1 MARKVGIEVSFAV
14 AEAARL
20 ADVDVV
26 AAYPIT
32 PQTHMVERIADFV
45 ANGELNAEAIKV
57 ESEHSAM
64 SACVGASAAGA
75 RVFTTSSSQGVAL
88 MHEMLFIASAS
99 RLPIVMAVANRALS
113 APLNIWCDHSDTIA
127 ERDSGWIQIYVA
139 DGQEAFD
146 TTVQAFKI
154 GEDARVLLP
163 VMVCLDGFSLSHVI
177 EPVILLDKE
186 EVQKFLPPRKVLW
199 SLDPD
204 KPISISPVGSPEY
217 FSEFRRQQEEAM
229 RQAMPVI
236 KEVDDEYARL
246 FGRKYGIMPTYQ
258 VEDAEIVMVTM
269 GTITGTARVAVDTL
283 RKEGVKVGL
292 VQLRVYRPFPTDE
305 VRKLAGARVIAV
317 CDRAF
322 GPGAL
327 GGAVFNE
334 FRGVLYPLKARPQ
347 VLGFVLGLGG
357 RDVRV
362 EDFRKIVEK
371 AERVSKTGVIE
382 RDWEF
387 IGVRE

>member
-1 MARKVGIEVSFAV
+1 MAKKVGIEVSFAV
-14 AEAARL
+14 AEAAKL

-32 PQTHMVERIADFV
+32 PQTHIVEKLADFV
-45 ANGELNAEAIKV
+45 ANGELNAESIKV

-75 RVFTTSSSQGVAL
+75 RVFTTTSSQGIAL

-99 RLPIVMAVANRALS
+99 RLPIVMGVANRALS
-113 APLNIWCDHSDTIA
+113 APVNIWCDHSDTIA

-154 GEDARVLLP
+154 AEDSRVLLP
-163 VMVCLDGFSLSHVI
+163 VMVCIDGFSLSHVI
-177 EPVILLDKE
+177 EPIIMLDKE

-229 RQAMPVI
+229 SQAMPVI
-236 KEVDDEYARL
+236 EEVDEEYGRL
-246 FGRKYGIMPTYQ
+246 FGRKYGVMPGYR
-258 VEDAEIVMVTM
+258 VDDAEMVLVTM
-269 GTITGTARVAVDTL
+269 GTITGTARVAVDAL

-305 VRKLAGARVIAV
+305 VRKLAGAKVIAV

-327 GGAVFNE
+327 GGAVFSE
-334 FRGVLYPLKARPQ
+334 FRGALYPLKTRPH

-362 EDFRKIVEK
+362 EDFRTIVEK
-371 AERVSKTGVIE
+371 AGKASETGVIE

>member
-1 MARKVGIEVSFAV
+1 MAKKVGIEVSFAV
-14 AEAARL
+14 AEAAKL

-32 PQTHMVERIADFV
+32 PQTHIVEKLADFV
-45 ANGELNAEAIKV
+45 ANGELNAESIKV

-75 RVFTTSSSQGVAL
+75 RVFTTTSSQGVAL

-99 RLPIVMAVANRALS
+99 RLPIVMGVANRALS

-154 GEDARVLLP
+154 AEDARVLLP
-163 VMVCLDGFSLSHVI
+163 VMVCIDGFSLSHVI
-177 EPVILLDKE
+177 EPIIMLDKE

-236 KEVDDEYARL
+236 EEVDEEYGRL
-246 FGRKYGIMPTYQ
+246 FGRKYGVMPGYR
-258 VEDAEIVMVTM
+258 VDDAEIVLVTM
-269 GTITGTARVAVDTL
+269 GTITGTARVAVDAL

-305 VRKLAGARVIAV
+305 VRKLAGAKVIAV

-327 GGAVFNE
+327 GGAVFSE
-334 FRGVLYPLKARPQ
+334 FRGVLYPLKTRPH

-362 EDFRKIVEK
+362 EDFRTIVEK
-371 AERVSKTGVIE
+371 AGKVSKTGVVE
-382 RDWEF
+382 KDWEF